1 MASQLKI
8 GDVVELN
15 YAGRRAKW
23 LYQARDKCGVV
34 VKLVSSP
41 LSFYKK
47 GSAYVSWVGVGAPEY
62 WGYHDL
68 NKTDIPL
75 YCLKRAK

>member
-1 MASQLKI
+1 MAGQLKT

-15 YAGRRAKW
+15 YAGRQAKW
-23 LYQARDKCGVV
+23 LYQARNKCGVV
-34 VKLVSSP
+34 VKLVGPP
-41 LSFYKK
+41 LSPYKK
-47 GSAYVSWVGVGAPEY
+47 GSAYVSWIGVGVPEY

-68 NKTDIPL
+68 NKVGIPL